1 MGKYTAPTASRLELS
16 MLCLLFLFLP
26 YSEFLKHLF
35 FLLYTL
41 FWLTTRFRLSNFGG
55 RIDHID
61 VLMLSI
67 PVLGL
72 ISTTFSEFSPLKML
86 DRNFDMFRI
95 MLLGLMVRRTLWRK
109 RDIYTL
115 LTAVTV
121 GALIALL
128 HGWFI
133 YFYRGVGAYPI
144 LKSVGQVNHSAIY
157 ILLVGLWLLSAF
169 LLASKRIPHFLTGTF
184 SLLFF
189 CALIPTV
196 SRAAVAAYLIIGILL
211 FVLAIAVKAPWA
223 KTKSLS
229 LGIICAIVLLGTA
242 GALVGE
248 QRSHSMNPAGFF
260 EDRVSIWRT
269 ALVVVP
275 DKPFLGAGPGSYK
288 SVVTE
293 GNVARL
299 SQDVP
304 KPLPVYSYFD
314 HGHNL
319 AITWL
324 VERGAIG
331 LILLIGFFMIVAKA
345 IFSSL
350 IQRTN
355 LYEAGI
361 ALVSL
366 SVVVLVGMANT
377 TFHHEHGLLSM
388 LMICLFLAKYRWA
401 STG

>member
-1 MGKYTAPTASRLELS
+1 

-35 FLLYTL
+35 FSLYTI
-41 FWLTTRFRLSNFGG
+41 FWLTTRYRLSNFGG

-61 VLMLSI
+61 LLMLSI
-67 PVLGL
+67 PALGL
-72 ISTTFSEFSPLKML
+72 ISTTFSEFSSLKML

-95 MLLGLMVRRTLWRK
+95 MLFGLMVRRTLWSK

-121 GALIALL
+121 GALIALF

-133 YFYRGVGAYPI
+133 YFYQGVGDYPI
-144 LKSVGQVNHSAIY
+144 LKSVGHVNHSAIY
-157 ILLVGLWLLSAF
+157 LLLVGLWLLSAF
-169 LLASKRIPHFLTGTF
+169 LLASKKVPHLLTGTL
-184 SLLFF
+184 SVLFF

-196 SRAAVAAYLIIGILL
+196 SRAAVGAYLIIGILL
-211 FVLAIAVKAPWA
+211 VVLAITVKAPWA
-223 KTKSLS
+223 KTKGLS
-229 LGIICAIVLLGTA
+229 LAITGVIVLLGFA
-242 GALVGE
+242 GALLNE

-260 EDRVSIWRT
+260 EDRVAIWRA

-275 DKPFLGAGPGSYK
+275 DKPFLGAGPGAYK

-293 GNVARL
+293 SNVARL
-299 SQDVP
+299 NQDAP
-304 KPLPVYSYFD
+304 KPLPSYSYFD

-331 LILLIGFFMIVAKA
+331 LILLIGFFMSVTKVIV
-345 IFSSL
+345 SSF
-350 IQRTN
+350 IQKTN
-355 LYEAGI
+355 LEEAGI

-366 SVVVLVGMANT
+366 SVVLVVGIANT

-388 LMICLFLAKYRWA
+388 LMTCLLLAKHTACQQKVSSKANNLEGR
-401 STG
+401 